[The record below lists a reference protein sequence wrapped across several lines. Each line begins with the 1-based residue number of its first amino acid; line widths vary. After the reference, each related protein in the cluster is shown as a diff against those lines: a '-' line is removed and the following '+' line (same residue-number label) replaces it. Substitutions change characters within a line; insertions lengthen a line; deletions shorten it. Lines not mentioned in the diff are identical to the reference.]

1 MWDTVRRELARLQWD
16 VEPPLTL
23 DLMAD
28 WTRTAH
34 TLVAVRRA
42 LGPVAAQDPVAL
54 LATATTGAVGTPGL
68 RPTLA
73 PSLDGVGEALAGVA
87 RDLQA
92 STGRDGR
99 REVAT
104 LNQVA
109 YELAHWV
116 RVWTPD
122 DRAKT
127 WLLAGETALDSA
139 IHAPAGRSTI
149 GAGLA
154 AWQESLAAV
163 QPVQDAAIV
172 RRSVALGHLAILRD
186 AHALVGEAGQ
196 SGALTGPYADAL
208 IGGIRDLARAHQ
220 TTLGQ
225 IDGRHLGASSVDQ
238 AVMLKVGVA
247 VRQLTRRPD
256 INEPA
261 HIRLDALLRS
271 SLGEAVLVANLTQDA
286 AAKPV
291 AANISRLALEYLA
304 SPGILRPPAP
314 PGSLPTDT
322 PADPTPVPVRET
334 LAPVEALAPVL
345 APASASSG
353 EPSIR
358 PGTVLEGDTIMVLC
372 RARDLGVAAATAE
385 PDNPPEILRGI
396 DPTRW
401 PQLAVEGRQA
411 VTDLVASVIPM
422 VYAQTRGV
430 PNAADVRGQ
439 MFVELMGAA
448 HLFDPQRTS
457 PERWPKYAWTT
468 LEHSRWRGVDDSGVV
483 RPRSRSG
490 HPRPATVALGGMEP
504 ASREPGPDAGI
515 EQREAIKAIA
525 QAVEQ
530 LPPTLREPL
539 VQSMRGHP
547 TRAIAEDIGVS
558 ESTARRRIQ
567 QARDHIRDALSS
579 HMHDATWVP
588 LENVADPVLERSQ
601 RLYEQTFAP
610 SLSVVHPNGMSRP
623 SV

>member
-1 MWDTVRRELARLQWD
+1 MWDTVRQELARLQWD

-23 DLMAD
+23 DLMGD
-28 WTRTAH
+28 WTRTIQS
-34 TLVAVRRA
+34 LVAVRRA
-42 LGPVAAQDPVAL
+42 LGPVPAQDPIAL
-54 LATATTGAVGTPGL
+54 LATATTGAVRTPGV

-116 RVWTPD
+116 RVRTPD
-122 DRAKT
+122 DRAKA

-139 IHAPAGRSTI
+139 IHAPADRSAV

-154 AWQESLAAV
+154 AWRDALAAV

-186 AHALVGEAGQ
+186 AHALVGEARQ
-196 SGALTGPYADAL
+196 SGALAGPYADAL
-208 IGGIRDLARAHQ
+208 LGSIRDLARAHQ

-225 IDGRHLGASSVDQ
+225 IDGRHLGASRVDQ
-238 AVMLKVGVA
+238 AVMLKMGVA
-247 VRQLTRRPD
+247 VRQLTSRPD
-256 INEPA
+256 GSEPS
-261 HIRLDALLRS
+261 HVRLDALLRS
-271 SLGEAVLVANLTQDA
+271 SLGEAALVANLTKDV

-291 AANISRLALEYLA
+291 AANISRLALDYLA
-304 SPGILRPPAP
+304 NPGILRPPAP

-334 LAPVEALAPVL
+334 LAPVLAT
-345 APASASSG
+345 ASASLG
-353 EPSIR
+353 EPSIKL
-358 PGTVLEGDTIMVLC
+358 GTVLEGDTILALC

-401 PQLAVEGRQA
+401 PQLVVEGRQA

-422 VYAQTRGV
+422 VYAQTRGA

-468 LEHSRWRGVDDSGVV
+468 VEHSRWRGVDDSGVV

-490 HPRPATVALGGMEP
+490 SPRPITVALGGIEP
-504 ASREPGPDAGI
+504 ASRAPGPDAGI
-515 EQREAIKAIA
+515 EQREAIRTITR
-525 QAVEQ
+525 AVEQ
-530 LPPTLREPL
+530 LPPSLRDPL
-539 VQSMRGHP
+539 LQSMHGHP

-567 QARDHIRDALSS
+567 QARDQLRDELASRAA
-579 HMHDATWVP
+579 DDGPWVP
-588 LENVADPVLERSQ
+588 FEKVSDPALERSQ
-601 RLYEQTFAP
+601 RLDEHKFVP
-610 SLSVVHPNGMSRP
+610 SLGGPQRSRGP
-623 SV
+623 DR

>member
-1 MWDTVRRELARLQWD
+1 MWDTVRRELAHLQWD

-28 WTRTAH
+28 WTRTVH
-34 TLVAVRRA
+34 TLVAIRRA
-42 LGPVAAQDPVAL
+42 LGPVPAHDPVAL
-54 LATATTGAVGTPGL
+54 LATATTGAMRTPGV

-73 PSLDGVGEALAGVA
+73 PSLDGVGDALAGVA
-87 RDLQA
+87 RDLEAA
-92 STGRDGR
+92 SGHDGR

-116 RVWTPD
+116 RVRTPD

-139 IHAPAGRSTI
+139 IHAPAGRSAA
-149 GAGLA
+149 GVGLA
-154 AWQESLAAV
+154 AWQDTLAAV

-186 AHALVGEAGQ
+186 AHALVGEARQ
-196 SGALTGPYADAL
+196 SGALPEAYSDAL
-208 IGGIRDLARAHQ
+208 LGSIRDLARAHQ

-238 AVMLKVGVA
+238 AVMLKVGLA
-247 VRQLTRRPD
+247 VRQLTRRLD

-261 HIRLDALLRS
+261 HVRLDALLRS

-304 SPGILRPPAP
+304 NPGILRPPAP
-314 PGSLPTDT
+314 PGSLPTDR
-322 PADPTPVPVRET
+322 PADPPPATVREPS
-334 LAPVEALAPVL
+334 AS
-345 APASASSG
+345 APASASLG

-358 PGTVLEGDTIMVLC
+358 PGTVLEGHTILALC
-372 RARDLGVAAATAE
+372 RARDLGVAAASADLTH
-385 PDNPPEILRGI
+385 PPEILRGI
-396 DPTRW
+396 DPSRW
-401 PQLAVEGRQA
+401 PQLVVEGRQA

-422 VYAQTRGV
+422 AYAQTRGV

-483 RPRSRSG
+483 RPRSRVGS
-490 HPRPATVALGGMEP
+490 PRQTTVALAGIEP
-504 ASREPGPDAGI
+504 ASRAPAPDAGI
-515 EQREAIKAIA
+515 EQREAIKTLA

-539 VQSMRGHP
+539 VQSMQGHS

-567 QARDHIRDALSS
+567 QARDHIREELSS
-579 HMHDATWVP
+579 RAEDGPWTP
-588 LENVADPVLERSQ
+588 LEKAVADPVLERSQ
-601 RLYEQTFAP
+601 RLYEQTFAS
-610 SLSVVHPNGMSRP
+610 SLRP
-623 SV
+623 EPDRDLHR

>member
-1 MWDTVRRELARLQWD
+1 MWDTVRHELARLQWD

-28 WTRTAH
+28 WTRTIQS
-34 TLVAVRRA
+34 LVAVRRA
-42 LGPVAAQDPVAL
+42 LGPVPAHDPVAL
-54 LATATTGAVGTPGL
+54 LATATTGAVRTPGL

-116 RVWTPD
+116 RVRTPD
-122 DRAKT
+122 DRAKA

-139 IHAPAGRSTI
+139 IHAPADRSAV
-149 GAGLA
+149 GVGLA
-154 AWQESLAAV
+154 AWRDALAAV

-186 AHALVGEAGQ
+186 AHALVGEARQ
-196 SGALTGPYADAL
+196 SGALPGRYCDAL
-208 IGGIRDLARAHQ
+208 LGSIRDLARAHQ

-225 IDGRHLGASSVDQ
+225 IDGRHLGASRVDQ
-238 AVMLKVGVA
+238 AVMLKMGVA
-247 VRQLTRRPD
+247 VRQLTSRPD
-256 INEPA
+256 ITEPS
-261 HIRLDALLRS
+261 HVRLDALLRS
-271 SLGEAVLVANLTQDA
+271 SLGEAVLVAHLTQDA
-286 AAKPV
+286 SAKSV
-291 AANISRLALEYLA
+291 AANTSRLALEYLA
-304 SPGILRPPAP
+304 SPGILRPPAR
-314 PGSLPTDT
+314 PGSLPTAT
-322 PADPTPVPVRET
+322 PADPTPVPVR
-334 LAPVEALAPVL
+334 EALAPVL

-358 PGTVLEGDTIMVLC
+358 PGTVLEGDTIVALC
-372 RARDLGVAAATAE
+372 RARDLGVAAATGE

-401 PQLAVEGRQA
+401 PQLVVEGRQA

-430 PNAADVRGQ
+430 PHAADVRGQ

-504 ASREPGPDAGI
+504 ASRAPAPDARI
-515 EQREAIKAIA
+515 EQREAIKTLA

-530 LPPTLREPL
+530 LPPTLQEPL
-539 VQSMRGHP
+539 VQSMQGHS

-558 ESTARRRIQ
+558 ESTARRRIH
-567 QARDHIRDALSS
+567 QARDHIKDELASRADDTPWA
-579 HMHDATWVP
+579 P
-588 LENVADPVLERSQ
+588 LHKVTDPVLERSQ
-601 RLYEQTFAP
+601 RLHDQTFP
-610 SLSVVHPNGMSRP
+610 SALGPEPGRGP
-623 SV
+623 DR

>member
-54 LATATTGAVGTPGL
+54 LVTATTGAVGTPGL

-116 RVWTPD
+116 RVRTPD
-122 DRAKT
+122 DRAKA

-139 IHAPAGRSTI
+139 IHAPASRSATSV
-149 GAGLA
+149 GLA
-154 AWQESLAAV
+154 AWQDALAAV
-163 QPVQDAAIV
+163 QPVQDAVIV

-186 AHALVGEAGQ
+186 AHFLVGEARQ
-196 SGALTGPYADAL
+196 SGALPGQYADAL
-208 IGGIRDLARAHQ
+208 LGSIRDLARAHQ

-225 IDGRHLGASSVDQ
+225 IDGRHLGASRVDQ
-238 AVMLKVGVA
+238 AVMLKMGVA
-247 VRQLTRRPD
+247 VRQLTSRPD
-256 INEPA
+256 ITEPS
-261 HIRLDALLRS
+261 HVRLDALLRS
-271 SLGEAVLVANLTQDA
+271 SVGEAVLVAHLTQDA
-286 AAKPV
+286 SAKPV

-334 LAPVEALAPVL
+334 LAPVL

-358 PGTVLEGDTIMVLC
+358 PGTVLEGDTILALC

-401 PQLAVEGRQA
+401 PQLVVEGRQA
-411 VTDLVASVIPM
+411 ITDLVASVIPM
-422 VYAQTRGV
+422 VFAQTRGV
-430 PNAADVRGQ
+430 PNAADLRGQ

-483 RPRSRSG
+483 RTRSRVGSL
-490 HPRPATVALGGMEP
+490 RPTTVALGGIEP
-504 ASREPGPDAGI
+504 ASRAPAPDAGI
-515 EQREAIKAIA
+515 EQREAIKTIA

-530 LPPTLREPL
+530 LPPSLRVPL
-539 VQSMRGHP
+539 VQSMHGHP
-547 TRAIAEDIGVS
+547 THAIAEDIGVS

-567 QARDHIRDALSS
+567 RARDHIRDELSAY
-579 HMHDATWVP
+579 MEGAPWVP
-588 LENVADPVLERSQ
+588 LERVADPVLQRSQ
-601 RLYEQTFAP
+601 RLFEEAFDRWP
-610 SLSVVHPNGMSRP
+610 RP
-623 SV
+623 EPQRVPAR